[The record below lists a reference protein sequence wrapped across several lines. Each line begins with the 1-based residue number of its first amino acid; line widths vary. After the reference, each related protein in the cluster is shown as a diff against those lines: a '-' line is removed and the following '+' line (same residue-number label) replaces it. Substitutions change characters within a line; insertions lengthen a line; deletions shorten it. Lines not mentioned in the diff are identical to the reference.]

1 MKLEFTAMMLF
12 LCVLLP
18 AVHAGGGP
26 DIDPE
31 RVARAYLD
39 ARKAGLSFPEV
50 FGNGEQH
57 SDALLY
63 EVQRKLVELQ
73 LDEGLTIGGYKG
85 GFIPKASIGGVL
97 FAEGVLKGRP
107 ILKRTDFQNL
117 LVEAEI
123 AFQFCAAI
131 KLPVADV
138 AALKALTCNVY
149 PAIELPDAAVRN
161 LDGLLRDLPQLRR
174 ALIPTNMAVANVLL
188 GEGKNPNSLDLDHL
202 TIRAT
207 HNDVEIGNRDGS
219 TSNDDIWSRVLWI
232 VNEFVLARGYEL
244 SAEHIIIPGAL
255 TGLHQ
260 STPGHYKV
268 DYGALGEVEFRI
280 EP

>member
-117 LVEAEI
+117 L
-123 AFQFCAAI
+123 
-131 KLPVADV
+131 
-138 AALKALTCNVY
+138 
-149 PAIELPDAAVRN
+149 
-161 LDGLLRDLPQLRR
+161 LRR
-174 ALIPTNMAVANVLL
+174 KSHFNFAPLL
-188 GEGKNPNSLDLDHL
+188 NYPWQTWRHL
-202 TIRAT
+202 KR
-207 HNDVEIGNRDGS
+207 
-219 TSNDDIWSRVLWI
+219 
-232 VNEFVLARGYEL
+232 
-244 SAEHIIIPGAL
+244 
-255 TGLHQ
+255 
-260 STPGHYKV
+260 
-268 DYGALGEVEFRI
+268 
-280 EP
+280 